1 MYALLNLFGAW
12 GALRNLLFLFCV
24 ARAYE
29 HNGVTFESL
38 SISQIYKVICTINLS
53 ILTILVPLPFDETTM
68 IESINVIS

>member
-24 ARAYE
+24 ARA
-29 HNGVTFESL
+29 
-38 SISQIYKVICTINLS
+38 
-53 ILTILVPLPFDETTM
+53 ILVPLPFDETTM